1 MVFGK
6 IVSWKKNKETAII
19 AVSSSERPCAFRS
32 FFYGVTLMKNRQR
45 QRENRRR
52 YKKDPRLNA
61 SGCMDMTAY
70 KAIRNV
76 TRQEKK
82 VKRHADKT

>member
-1 MVFGK
+1 
-6 IVSWKKNKETAII
+6 
-19 AVSSSERPCAFRS
+19 
-32 FFYGVTLMKNRQR
+32 MKNRQR
-45 QRENRRR
+45 QRENRRK

-76 TRQEKK
+76 TREEKK
-82 VKRHADKT
+82 EKRNAEKA

>member
-1 MVFGK
+1 
-6 IVSWKKNKETAII
+6 
-19 AVSSSERPCAFRS
+19 
-32 FFYGVTLMKNRQR
+32 MKNRDR

-76 TRQEKK
+76 CRQEKK
-82 VKRHADKT
+82 VKHHADKT

>member
-1 MVFGK
+1 
-6 IVSWKKNKETAII
+6 
-19 AVSSSERPCAFRS
+19 
-32 FFYGVTLMKNRQR
+32 MKNRDR

-52 YKKDPRLNA
+52 YRKDPRFNA

-76 TRQEKK
+76 SRQEKK